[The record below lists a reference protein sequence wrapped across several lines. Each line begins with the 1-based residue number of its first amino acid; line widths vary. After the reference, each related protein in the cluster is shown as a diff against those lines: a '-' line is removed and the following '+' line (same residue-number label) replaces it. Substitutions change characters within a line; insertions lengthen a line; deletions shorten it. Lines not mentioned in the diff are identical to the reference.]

1 MFDVAL
7 YTDTRANEAI
17 DGIDGFNFQAI
28 SEGMN
33 AQDRQVIRDTMLH
46 RVVVGWNADHDPLEH
61 PPSFAYC
68 EHAGR
73 YYLSRGISTG
83 LTNNGRPGNLLTQ
96 AIATCDPDDFGMMRP
111 AQLFGALNWCLEK
124 APGQMIDRWPSPLA
138 IAPD

>member
-73 YYLSRGISTG
+73 YYLSRGISTVIFFK
-83 LTNNGRPGNLLTQ
+83 L
-96 AIATCDPDDFGMMRP
+96 C
-111 AQLFGALNWCLEK
+111 CL
-124 APGQMIDRWPSPLA
+124 APFTIIWSFMFSSIFYVS
-138 IAPD
+138 